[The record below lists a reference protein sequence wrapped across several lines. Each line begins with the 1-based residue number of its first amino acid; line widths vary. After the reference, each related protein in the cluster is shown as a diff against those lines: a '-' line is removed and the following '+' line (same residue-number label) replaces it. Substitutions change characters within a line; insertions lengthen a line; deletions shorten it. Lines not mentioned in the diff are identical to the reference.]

1 MTALTGLRI
10 GHLERRHPADHQG
23 SVSAAIVSRLRGLGA
38 AVDVVHA
45 ELELH
50 RVDAAP
56 PWDVVLLKSGTA
68 SALHVAAAAEAQGAA
83 SLNSS
88 DATRITR
95 DKLAAT
101 AILRR
106 GGLPVPRAHMASLG
120 PAGVEP
126 AALDRLQGGPWVVKS
141 ARGFGGDGLWF
152 EPTLSLGELAA
163 KLPHGAYLLMEHVEH
178 EGDDLKV
185 FVAGSW
191 MSAIR
196 RPFPANDLAAKLGR
210 PAAIPGGVAAC
221 VRRVGELLG
230 LSFFGCDL
238 VEGRDGWA
246 LVDVNAFPGYKGA
259 PDAAAAV
266 VIEIARLAGAR
277 S

>member
-10 GHLERRHPADHQG
+10 GHLERRHPADHHG
-23 SVSAAIVSRLRGLGA
+23 SVSATIVSLLRGLGA
-38 AVDVVHA
+38 RVDVVRA
-45 ELELH
+45 ELDIH
-50 RVDAAP
+50 RLDAAP
-56 PWDVVLLKSGTA
+56 PWDIVVLKSGTA
-68 SALHVAAAAEAQGAA
+68 SALHVAAAAEAHGVAC
-83 SLNSS
+83 LNSS

-95 DKLAAT
+95 DKLAASS
-101 AILRR
+101 ILRR
-106 GGLPVPRAHMASLG
+106 GGVPVPRAHMAWLG
-120 PAGVEP
+120 PAGVQP
-126 AALDRLQGGPWVVKS
+126 AELDRLPGGPWVVKS

-152 EPTLSLGELAA
+152 EPALSLGELAA
-163 KLPHGAYLLMEHVEH
+163 KLPNGPYLLMEHIEH

-196 RPFPANDLAAKLGR
+196 RPFPAHDLAAKLGR
-210 PAAIPGGVAAC
+210 PAAMPGGVAAC

-230 LSFFGCDL
+230 LICYGCDL
-238 VEGRDGWA
+238 VEGREGWV

-266 VIEIARLAGAR
+266 VAEIATLAGAP